1 MFILLSIFDRT
12 IIRPEDLTN
21 IPFEEIVL
29 IKIRSKFI
37 GKVIIDKGLVV
48 SIKSLIIRNNTIVE
62 IEGVINV
69 EYDTELIVFSPEQND
84 ILYGK
89 IIKSTEKGLLV
100 DCDVCKVFVSAI
112 QLPENSKY
120 LENEGIWSWDLVNN
134 SFYYDLEEKVRIKVL
149 ETKYN
154 TTSDSFNNLKTVEGP
169 NVMNLISDNKE
180 KLRASD
186 VMEISGTFNQS
197 GLGPLVWWKE
207 N

>member
-1 MFILLSIFDRT
+1 MFILLSIYDRT
-12 IIRPEDLTN
+12 IIKPEDLSN

-29 IKIRSKFI
+29 IKIRSKYI

-48 SIKSLIIRNNTIVE
+48 SVKSLIIRNNTIVE

-89 IIKSTEKGLLV
+89 IIKSSEKGLLV
-100 DCDVCKVFVSAI
+100 DCDVCKVFISAS

-120 LENEGIWSWDLVNN
+120 SEIEGIWSWELINN
-134 SFYYDLEEKVRIKVL
+134 SFYYDLEEKVRLKVL
-149 ETKYN
+149 DTKYN
-154 TTSDSFNNLKTVEGP
+154 TSSDSYNISKSVEGNNII
-169 NVMNLISDNKE
+169 NVVSENKD

-186 VMEISGTFNQS
+186 IMEISGTFNQS
-197 GLGPLVWWKE
+197 GLGPLLWWK
-207 N
+207 